1 MTRYQFDPS
10 ALLDAIDERPDL
22 DLVREMVRFLYQALI
37 DVESTEQIGAEPHE
51 RSITRTTRRNG
62 SRPKQITTKT
72 GDIDVKIPKL
82 RKGTYFPSF
91 MERRRRIDQA
101 LHAGV
106 MEAYVHGVSTRK
118 VDDLV
123 VALGAD
129 TGISKS
135 EVSRICQSL
144 DVELDAFR
152 NRDLSHVTFPYVFLD
167 ATYIKGRVDG
177 RVVSRAVV
185 VATGVSRNGDREVL
199 GVQIG
204 DSETEAFWTEFL
216 TSLRTRGLTGVDLV
230 ISDAHVGLKIAI
242 AKVFIGASW
251 QRCRVHFM
259 RNVLVKVRKV
269 ESQMVAALIRTIF
282 VQADADA
289 VRTQLDEVAERL
301 TPRFPD
307 VAAMLHDAKEDVLAF
322 ASFPRAHWTKI
333 WSTNSIERLNAEIK
347 RRTRVVGIFPND
359 ASALRLITAVCAE
372 AHEEWLVSEKR
383 YMSEGSMALL
393 AGTEELSGLEVTSAI
408 T

>member
-1 MTRYQFDPS
+1 
-10 ALLDAIDERPDL
+10 
-22 DLVREMVRFLYQALI
+22 LI
-37 DVESTEQIGAEPHE
+37 
-51 RSITRTTRRNG
+51 
-62 SRPKQITTKT
+62 
-72 GDIDVKIPKL
+72 
-82 RKGTYFPSF
+82 
-91 MERRRRIDQA
+91 
-101 LHAGV
+101 
-106 MEAYVHGVSTRK
+106 
-118 VDDLV
+118 
-123 VALGAD
+123 
-129 TGISKS
+129 
-135 EVSRICQSL
+135 
-144 DVELDAFR
+144 
-152 NRDLSHVTFPYVFLD
+152 PYVFLD

>member
-101 LHAGV
+101 LHAVV

>member
-101 LHAGV
+101 LHAVV

-185 VATGVSRNGDREVL
+185 VATGVSRNGDRVL